1 MIIEFKL
8 PDLGEGV
15 TEGEVIRWLVTE
27 GAPIAADQPMI
38 EVATVKATVEIP
50 SPAGGIVK
58 RLCAKEGEIVPVGD
72 TLIEIE
78 APEGTF
84 VAPEAAHTK
93 KDTVDLGAKA
103 APPPPKKAVS
113 EGRVNATP
121 RVRRLAADLGVPL
134 EQVVGTGPNAATTE
148 EDLHA
153 FLQAREHESARL
165 SSMSQKATDTGLRER
180 LSLSGIRAATA
191 VHMTKAAQV
200 PTVCVVD
207 EADLTELEVVRK
219 EQGLSFV
226 PYVVRAMI
234 LGIRAVPRINSLLHA
249 ERDELEVYDR
259 INMGIAVQTEWGLV
273 VPVLEDVGSLPAAEL
288 SDKLAR
294 LAESARNRALAPHQ
308 TRGGTITLT
317 SAGRFA
323 NLFATP
329 LLHVPQVAIVGL
341 HRAEPRV
348 VVRDGGI
355 HVRTCAHITVS
366 FDHRALDGADA
377 SRFLH
382 AVIDALE
389 QPRSLFG

>member
-1 MIIEFKL
+1 MIIDFKL

-15 TEGEVIRWLVTE
+15 TEGEVIRWLVAE

-50 SPAGGIVK
+50 SPATGIVK
-58 RLCAKEGEIVPVGD
+58 RLCAKEGDVVPVGD

-78 APEGTF
+78 APEGTA

-93 KDTVDLGAKA
+93 KDTVALGQKA
-103 APPPPKKAVS
+103 APIAEKAARP

-121 RVRRLAADLGVPL
+121 RVRRLAGDLGVPL
-134 EQVVGTGPNAATTE
+134 EDVLGTGPRGTITE
-148 EDLHA
+148 EDLHS
-153 FLQAREHESARL
+153 FLQAREHEAARL
-165 SSMSQKATDTGLRER
+165 TSMSDKAAEPGIRER

-207 EADLTELEVVRK
+207 EADLTELELLRK
-219 EQGLSFV
+219 EEGLSFV

-249 ERDELEVYDR
+249 ERDELVVYDR
-259 INMGIAVQTEWGLV
+259 INVGIAVQTEWGLV
-273 VPVLEDVGSLPAAEL
+273 VPVLEDAASLAAPDL

-308 TRGGTITLT
+308 ARGGTITLT

-355 HVRTCAHITVS
+355 HVRTCANLTVS

-382 AVIDALE
+382 TVIDALE
-389 QPRSLFG
+389 RPRALFA